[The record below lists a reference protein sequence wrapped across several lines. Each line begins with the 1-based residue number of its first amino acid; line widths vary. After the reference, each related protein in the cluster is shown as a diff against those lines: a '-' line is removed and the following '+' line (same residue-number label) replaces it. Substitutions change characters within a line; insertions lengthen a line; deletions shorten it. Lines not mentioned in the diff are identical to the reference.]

1 MSEPGDFLLVVGSP
15 ADFTNTQES
24 QMVKHFMFRDG
35 MPFTFELARTEM
47 LVGHGSHLARYW
59 LFTLVDI
66 HLGVVINA
74 VVSNPAMSY
83 PPEDGSVWELLD
95 FVGEDTELLT
105 ISIPDSSVLTD
116 DELAALRWEEEIRVV
131 RRSPDSRLHPV
142 HEAAIGVLLGGP
154 DLHADPETFD
164 DWFEHALEELRSYSQ
179 FEHTFSKQAA
189 GGYRLD
195 ASYRQART
203 GDANDEHSGH
213 DFDPWCCGLVRL
225 QTLQA
230 PRPTAASPNK
240 ALVPVG
246 AGDDA

>member
-1 MSEPGDFLLVVGSP
+1 MKK
-15 ADFTNTQES
+15 FTT
-24 QMVKHFMFRDG
+24 RDG
-35 MPFTFELARTEM
+35 LPFTFELARTEM
-47 LVGHGSHLARYW
+47 VVGHGSHLARYW

-66 HLGVVINA
+66 HLGVVIDA
-74 VVSNPAMSY
+74 MVSNPAMSY

-95 FVGEDTELLT
+95 FVEEDTELLT

-116 DELAALRWEEEIRVV
+116 DELAALPWDEEIRVV
-131 RRSPDSRLHPV
+131 RRSPDARLHPV

-179 FEHTFSKQAA
+179 FEHTFSKRAVV
-189 GGYRLD
+189 GYRPD
-195 ASYRQART
+195 ASYRQPRT

-225 QTLQA
+225 QALQV
-230 PRPTAASPNK
+230 PRPTAASPSK
-240 ALVPVG
+240 ALTPSDVEDN
-246 AGDDA
+246 A